1 LKVSIQKTGGI
12 DMICPECGAEMK
24 EGKVE
29 ARGAGSIL
37 QMTTT
42 VTFVPQED
50 QGKWIRRH
58 AISLKI
64 DGEGYYCE
72 TCMKVFASFE
82 EG

>member
-1 LKVSIQKTGGI
+1 
-12 DMICPECGAEMK
+12 
-24 EGKVE
+24 
-29 ARGAGSIL
+29 
-37 QMTTT
+37 MTTT